1 MKLSIKAARTN
12 RGMTQDELARA
23 LNVTKKTVSA
33 WENGKAFPKVDKVDA
48 LCEVLGVKYDD
59 IKWRA

>member
-12 RGMTQDELARA
+12 KGLTQNDLAKA

-33 WENGKAFPKVDKVDA
+33 WENGKSVPKVDKVDA
-48 LCEVLGVKYDD
+48 LCALLEVKYDD
-59 IKWRA
+59 IRWRT